1 MEPIVAKYE
10 WFRKTDNRWY
20 VTLHDGR
27 QIPRSRL
34 VMMNHLHTN
43 SIPTQIHVHHG
54 DEDTQNDSPGNLR
67 IIRNGHHVS
76 LHVNPM
82 GIPSEVLRQFNLI
95 KYNNSPEA
103 KERTSKWRADNSSH
117 LTEYFRNY
125 YGIHKDEINRKRR
138 EKRRSN
144 A

>member
-1 MEPIVAKYE
+1 
-10 WFRKTDNRWY
+10 
-20 VTLHDGR
+20 
-27 QIPRSRL
+27 
-34 VMMNHLHTN
+34 
-43 SIPTQIHVHHG
+43 
-54 DEDTQNDSPGNLR
+54 
-67 IIRNGHHVS
+67 
-76 LHVNPM
+76 M

>member
-67 IIRNGHHVS
+67 
-76 LHVNPM
+76 M
-82 GIPSEVLRQFNLI
+82 GIMYHCMSTPWGYPV
-95 KYNNSPEA
+95 K
-103 KERTSKWRADNSSH
+103 SS
-117 LTEYFRNY
+117 
-125 YGIHKDEINRKRR
+125 GSSI
-138 EKRRSN
+138 
-144 A
+144 